1 MTFMQNAKET
11 VRLEKCHYQISLIL
25 PFKNCDILVP
35 NNKTPVLQRA
45 GSLNERLQRD
55 PKFCEDYK
63 AFMEDMLIKG
73 YARKAHAL
81 V

>member
-1 MTFMQNAKET
+1 MQDAKET
-11 VRLEKCHYQISLIL
+11 MRLEKCHYQISLIL
-25 PFKNCDILVP
+25 PFKNRDILVP
-35 NNKTPVLQRA
+35 NNKTPALQRA
-45 GSLNERLQRD
+45 GSLNKRLQRD
-55 PKFCEDYK
+55 PNFSEDYK